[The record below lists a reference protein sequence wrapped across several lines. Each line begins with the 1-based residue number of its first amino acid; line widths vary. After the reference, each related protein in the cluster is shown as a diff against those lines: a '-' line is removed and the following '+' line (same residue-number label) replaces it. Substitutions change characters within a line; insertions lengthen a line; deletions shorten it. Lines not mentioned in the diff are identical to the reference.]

1 MKKIVIAGGTGF
13 LGKVLVE
20 HFKSKAESITVLTRG
35 KTRKINN
42 VHFVNWDAT
51 TISNWV
57 TELENSDVLINM
69 TGKSVDCRYTSKN
82 KALILNSRVAS
93 TSILGQAIQ
102 KCKNPP
108 KLWLNSSTATIYRHS
123 LDKEMNEINGEIGT
137 GFSVDVAKAW
147 EKAFFEQPT
156 PKTRKVALRTAIVL
170 GKNGGPLPPIIN
182 LVKMGLGGKQGKGNQ
197 KLSWIHEID
206 FTRSIEF
213 IINNIHIQG
222 YLNIV
227 SPKSS
232 SNLIFMK
239 TLRKVMKKSIGIP
252 ISKNILEIGAKIIRT
267 ETELVLKSRNV
278 ILTKLTDNGFL
289 FMYSD
294 LESALVSITQ

>member
-42 VHFVNWDAT
+42 IHFVNWDAT
-51 TISNWV
+51 TISNWITV
-57 TELENSDVLINM
+57 LENSDVLINM

-93 TSILGQAIQ
+93 TSILGQAIH

-170 GKNGGPLPPIIN
+170 GKNGGALPPIIN

-227 SPKSS
+227 SPKPT

-252 ISKNILEIGAKIIRT
+252 ISKNVLEIGAKIIRT

-278 ILTKLTDNGFL
+278 IPTKLTDNGFL